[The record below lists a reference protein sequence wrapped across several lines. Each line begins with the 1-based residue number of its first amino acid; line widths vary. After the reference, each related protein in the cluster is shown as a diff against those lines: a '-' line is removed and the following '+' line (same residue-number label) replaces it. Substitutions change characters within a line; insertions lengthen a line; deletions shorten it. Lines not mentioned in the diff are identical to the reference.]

1 MVMLM
6 ISKGINERNQII
18 MMIMMIRERLKEE
31 KKGERLTNV
40 SDGDDDED
48 LVQNDG
54 EGVTNASTGAMKHK
68 RQ

>member
-1 MVMLM
+1 
-6 ISKGINERNQII
+6 
-18 MMIMMIRERLKEE
+18 MIMMIRERLKEE

-68 RQ
+68 RQWLILTENIIW